1 MLDHIINHCRNH
13 EFMSGVERDQE
24 RIVKTAEVFT
34 PLELVDDMLNLL
46 PQEVFT
52 DETKTF
58 LDNSCGDGQF
68 LSEILIRKVSN
79 GIPFEKALSTIYG
92 VDIMQDNVDLCRNRL
107 LCGQEQYRHIVENNI
122 VCTDAL
128 TYHYAFNGEIEP
140 KIDLLAHLKTPVK
153 VKKPRKP
160 KNTTSVK
167 KPRKPKD
174 TTSVKKPRKNKK
186 D

>member
-13 EFMSGVERDQE
+13 EFMSGVERDQK
-24 RIVKTAEVFT
+24 RITKTAEVFT
-34 PLELVDDMLNLL
+34 PLKLVNDMLDLL
-46 PQEVFT
+46 PPEVFT
-52 DETKTF
+52 GESSNF

-79 GIPFEKALSTIYG
+79 GIPFEQALSTIYG
-92 VDIMQDNVDLCRNRL
+92 VDIMQDNVALCRNRL

-128 TYHYAFNGEIEP
+128 TYHYAFNGDIEP
-140 KIDLLAHLKTPVK
+140 KVDLLAHLNPPVK
-153 VKKPRKP
+153 VKKPRK
-160 KNTTSVK
+160 T
-167 KPRKPKD
+167 KD
-174 TTSVKKPRKNKK
+174 TTTVKKPRKNKK